1 MNWEQNGGGVGYTQP
16 TSGLGILTYPSHADA
31 EFEFCFES
39 SRCEKSNGIF
49 NKAVTSPPESGFHF
63 FGERKEC
70 LVFGQ
75 ERRGVST
82 KR

>member
-1 MNWEQNGGGVGYTQP
+1 M
-16 TSGLGILTYPSHADA
+16 GILNRPVVSASLHIQRMQTLNSNFALSRADA
-31 EFEFCFES
+31 K
-39 SRCEKSNGIF
+39 KSNGIF
-49 NKAVTSPPESGFHF
+49 NKAVTSPSESGFHF